1 MNGQN
6 NRKKEP
12 VAGQYA
18 GLAAL
23 EELLNMQT
31 GHCRGFLQMLEEE
44 KQALVDMDM
53 PRLISITAK
62 KEYQLRRLTGLDK
75 MAREKVVEIG
85 NTLGRKKIEKLSSLH
100 ALLGEN
106 DGMTLQHHIH
116 TLTGLRDEI
125 RNKNIIN
132 RKFTM
137 DTLSYI
143 ENGISLITGGIETD
157 KRYHAGGVSRLGGG
171 PALISREV

>member
-1 MNGQN
+1 MSGQN
-6 NRKKEP
+6 SRKKEP

-18 GLAAL
+18 GLASL

-31 GHCRGFLQMLEEE
+31 GHCRGFLRTLEEE
-44 KQALVDMDM
+44 KQALVDMDIQL
-53 PRLISITAK
+53 LISITAK
-62 KEYQLRRLTGLDK
+62 KEYQLGRLTHLDK
-75 MAREKVVEIG
+75 LVREKVVEIS
-85 NTLGRKKIEKLSSLH
+85 NTLGQGKVEKLSSLL
-100 ALLGEN
+100 AFFDEN
-106 DGMTLQHHIH
+106 DGAILQRHIRTLV
-116 TLTGLRDEI
+116 GLRGEI
-125 RNKNIIN
+125 RDRNIIN

-157 KRYHAGGVSRLGGG
+157 KRYHAGGMSRLSGG